1 MEDLKKM
8 VVLIDADNTQL
19 AKLEAVIREI
29 SVYGRI
35 VVKRAYGNWR
45 KDSLKKWEEE
55 LKRLAIKAEQQFD
68 YVTGK
73 NATDMALVIDAVNL
87 LHTGLYDGF
96 AIVSSDSDFTPLAI
110 NLHESGVF
118 VFGVGEKQ
126 TPESFRNSCDAFLLL
141 ENLEKTQK
149 DGQKKNGRETGKEKA
164 DGKEK
169 TEGRDSRTKAK
180 QNGKGKQAAEKN
192 DDAAPVQKKNTRQT
206 RNGRNASDIAE
217 DSIGRLAASA
227 EPPELPEESFAET
240 GSVPQESAAETFTG
254 ELSDPAAGYDE
265 TDELEKIHELL
276 HLIWEKNQDED
287 GFAYV
292 SSAGTYMKRVIPDF
306 DPRTYGYEKLSRLLQ
321 AFPKKYDLKRTGK
334 GKNVTVEYRCREE

>member
-19 AKLEAVIREI
+19 SKLEAVIREI

-73 NATDMALVIDAVNL
+73 NATDMALVIDAINL

-118 VFGVGEKQ
+118 VFGVGERQ
-126 TPESFRNSCDAFLLL
+126 TPESFRNSCDEFILL
-141 ENLEKTQK
+141 ENLEKTRKTTEKKAAKEAAKETQAK
-149 DGQKKNGRETGKEKA
+149 DSK
-164 DGKEK
+164 
-169 TEGRDSRTKAK
+169 SKAK
-180 QNGKGKQAAEKN
+180 TVKGKQASPKTEPAKKTEEKQQPHPVFVQPSYGDTYVPVTGAAAALFSDVTGTEVTAESL
-192 DDAAPVQKKNTRQT
+192 DT
-206 RNGRNASDIAE
+206 S
-217 DSIGRLAASA
+217 
-227 EPPELPEESFAET
+227 
-240 GSVPQESAAETFTG
+240 
-254 ELSDPAAGYDE
+254 
-265 TDELEKIHELL
+265 ELEEIHELL
-276 HLIWEKNQDED
+276 HLHWEKNQDED
-287 GFAYV
+287 GFAFV
-292 SSAGTYMKRVIPDF
+292 SSAGTYLKRVIPDF
-306 DPRTYGYEKLSRLLQ
+306 DPRTYGYEKLSRLLA
-321 AFPKKYDLKRTGK
+321 AFPKKYDLKRTGT
-334 GKNVTVEYRCREE
+334 GRNVTVEYHCKED

>member
-8 VVLIDADNTQL
+8 VLLIDADNTQL
-19 AKLEAVIREI
+19 SKLEAVIREI

-45 KDSLKKWEEE
+45 KDGLRKWEEE

-73 NATDMALVIDAVNL
+73 NATDMALVIDAINL

-118 VFGVGEKQ
+118 VFGVGERQ
-126 TPESFRNSCDAFLLL
+126 TPESFRNSCDEFILL

-149 DGQKKNGRETGKEKA
+149 SATKKNAKETAKETAK
-164 DGKEK
+164 
-169 TEGRDSRTKAK
+169 DSRDAKNKQKAAK
-180 QNGKGKQAAEKN
+180 NGDAASRKKTAAKAVTEKN
-192 DDAAPVQKKNTRQT
+192 DSLVGQYPAFTESPLSGGTERTGAAPADGRYAPATRAAADLFT
-206 RNGRNASDIAE
+206 EMTGTAVSAPDPE
-217 DSIGRLAASA
+217 YSGEVTPESSI
-227 EPPELPEESFAET
+227 EK
-240 GSVPQESAAETFTG
+240 
-254 ELSDPAAGYDE
+254 
-265 TDELEKIHELL
+265 ELEEIHELL
-276 HLIWEKNQDED
+276 HLHWEKNQDED

-306 DPRTYGYEKLSRLLQ
+306 DPRSYGFEKLSKLLQ
-321 AFPKKYDLKRTGK
+321 AFPNKYELKRTGT
-334 GKNVTVEYRCREE
+334 GKNVTVEYRCKED

>member
-8 VVLIDADNTQL
+8 VLLIDADNTQL
-19 AKLEAVIREI
+19 SKLEAVIREI

-45 KDSLKKWEEE
+45 KDGLRKWEDE

-73 NATDMALVIDAVNL
+73 NATDMALVIDAINL

-118 VFGVGEKQ
+118 VFGVGERQ
-126 TPESFRNSCDAFLLL
+126 TPESFRNSCDEFILL
-141 ENLEKTQK
+141 ENLEKTRK
-149 DGQKKNGRETGKEKA
+149 ETPKKAAKETAK
-164 DGKEK
+164 
-169 TEGRDSRTKAK
+169 DSRDTKGRQKAASNTPSKNSDATAK
-180 QNGKGKQAAEKN
+180 KKAAKAVTEKN
-192 DDAAPVQKKNTRQT
+192 DSLVGQYPAFT
-206 RNGRNASDIAE
+206 
-217 DSIGRLAASA
+217 
-227 EPPELPEESFAET
+227 ES
-240 GSVPQESAAETFTG
+240 PSAAGGNRTG
-254 ELSDPAAGYDE
+254 EPASSGAYAPAARAAADLFTEMTGTAVSAPDPEYSGE
-265 TDELEKIHELL
+265 VTPESSIEKELEEIHELL
-276 HLIWEKNQDED
+276 HLHWEKNQDED

-306 DPRTYGYEKLSRLLQ
+306 DPRSYGFEKLSKLLQ
-321 AFPKKYDLKRTGK
+321 AFPNKYELKRTGT
-334 GKNVTVEYRCREE
+334 GKNVTVEYRCKED